1 MNVERQEKLA
11 ALYESYKAFDDGQ
24 EDRLNRWRNIE
35 PESAQFLAITLR
47 AMRAQSVLEIGTSN
61 GFSTLW
67 LADALQSTGG
77 QMESV
82 ELEATRTAL
91 AAQSLQD
98 FGLDAVVKLHTADA
112 GIFLSQCQGS
122 YDFILLD
129 AERKYYPQYWQDLK
143 NIMQRRPHTLLVVD
157 NVLSHADQVVDFISL
172 IKQDGEQFMLTTLP
186 IGAGLLLVTQA

>member
-1 MNVERQEKLA
+1 MNIERQQKLA
-11 ALYESYKAFDDGQ
+11 ALYETYKAFDDSQ

-35 PESAQFLAITLR
+35 PESAQFLAMTLR
-47 AMRAQSVLEIGTSN
+47 AMQAKSVLEIGTSN

-77 QMESV
+77 KMDSV
-82 ELEATRTAL
+82 ELEAERSAL

-98 FGLDAVVKLHTADA
+98 FGLAGEVTLHTADA
-112 GIFLSQCQGS
+112 GVFLAQCDGE

-143 NIMQRRPHTLLVVD
+143 KIMARRPHALLVVD
-157 NVLSHADQVVDFISL
+157 NVLSHADQVVDFVAL
-172 IKQDGEQFMLTTLP
+172 IDQEGEAFMQTTLP